1 MEQNWNG
8 ELEIIVIDDGSDDNT
23 AKVAKDSGATV
34 VLQKSNGGA
43 ASARNIGIRNAKGE
57 FIFFLDADD
66 VLTENALDNLYDPF
80 INDDS
85 LTATFALTED
95 FVSPELNDAEKARL
109 VPRTAPYGGILPGCA
124 LFRKEVFETAG
135 LFSEELK
142 SGETIE
148 WMIRMQR
155 KQLKTVKIGVVTL
168 KRRIHLNNT
177 GRKKREEEIKNYAA
191 ILRAGMK
198 K

>member
-1 MEQNWNG
+1 MN
-8 ELEIIVIDDGSDDNT
+8 
-23 AKVAKDSGATV
+23 
-34 VLQKSNGGA
+34 
-43 ASARNIGIRNAKGE
+43 
-57 FIFFLDADD
+57 
-66 VLTENALDNLYDPF
+66 
-80 INDDS
+80 
-85 LTATFALTED
+85 
-95 FVSPELNDAEKARL
+95 
-109 VPRTAPYGGILPGCA
+109 
-124 LFRKEVFETAG
+124 RKKVFETAG

-155 KQLKTVKIGVVTL
+155 KQLKIVKIGVVTL